1 MNPQSP
7 FRFMQVIML
16 MAGVYFVFSGVSSV
30 MKGGLTT
37 PGALLL
43 LIAAGFFGLFAFD
56 YHLEK
61 KKIAAKEAAEGSE
74 FAEGSD
80 AVASPEDPQ
89 A

>member
-37 PGALLL
+37 PAVLLL

-56 YHLEK
+56 YRLEK
-61 KKIAAKEAAEGSE
+61 KKIAAKEAADSTETTESSG
-74 FAEGSD
+74 
-80 AVASPEDPQ
+80 AVTSSVDPE